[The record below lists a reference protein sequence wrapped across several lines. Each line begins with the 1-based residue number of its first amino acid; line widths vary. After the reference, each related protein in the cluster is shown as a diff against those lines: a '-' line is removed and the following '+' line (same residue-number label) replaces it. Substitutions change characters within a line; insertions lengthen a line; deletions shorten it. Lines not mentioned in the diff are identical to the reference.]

1 MNIELAKHLKVA
13 EVAELL
19 SMKENT
25 LRKWILLRKLPYIKV
40 NGAVRIPATALAR
53 LLEAGR
59 IPAREEG

>member
-1 MNIELAKHLKVA
+1 MEKHLKVA

-19 SMKENT
+19 SVKENT
-25 LRKWILLRKLPYIKV
+25 VRKWILLRKLPYTKL
-40 NGAVRIPATALAR
+40 NGAVRIPVTALAR